1 MWKIKAG
8 VFAAIIAI
16 VLAIIL
22 WDSGST
28 EREAK
33 AAFAT
38 RLGREPSL
46 SVDQQYHRG
55 ILCGS
60 YRVED
65 RSQGRFVYISHYS
78 AEPLTLQGLHL
89 ATDNGFQAVAAR
101 LCR

>member
-1 MWKIKAG
+1 MWKLKAG
-8 VFAAIIAI
+8 VFAAIIA
-16 VLAIIL
+16 VVVAIIL

-38 RLGREPSL
+38 RLSHKPSL

-55 ILCGS
+55 IVCGS
-60 YRVED
+60 YRVD
-65 RSQGRFVYISHYS
+65 DGSKGRFVYISHYS
-78 AEPLTLQGLHL
+78 AEPLALQGLHL
-89 ATDNGFQAVAAR
+89 ATDDGFQALVAR